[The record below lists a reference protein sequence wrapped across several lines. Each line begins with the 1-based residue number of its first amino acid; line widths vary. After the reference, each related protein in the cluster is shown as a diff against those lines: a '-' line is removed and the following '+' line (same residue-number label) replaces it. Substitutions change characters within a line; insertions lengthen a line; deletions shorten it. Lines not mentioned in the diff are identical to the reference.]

1 MKTRA
6 AVYREPN
13 APLDI
18 VELDICNL
26 APQDVLVRIIHSGI
40 CHSDLNVY
48 HGTREWE
55 TPMIL
60 GHEGA
65 GVVEHVGDGV
75 TGVKPGDRVVLSLVA
90 SCGRC
95 RSCAAG
101 FANRC
106 QVLPAFPIGTYYD
119 GGHRFEKDGEIHHSF
134 CTVGSFAE
142 HAVVHFSKAVR
153 VPDDVGL
160 DVACLVG
167 CGVPTGVGSA
177 VNTAQVRRGSTC
189 VVYGCGGVGLNV
201 IQGCRLMGA
210 AEIVAVDLLADKLAL
225 AEKFGATHTLNA
237 SDDDPVAAVMEM
249 TGGRGADYAFEV
261 IGSGATYMNAWN
273 SIGMGGLAVMVGG
286 PPAGTPFHID
296 ATEIYFGKALTGSM
310 YGNSSPARDFPWIF
324 DLYRSGE
331 LLLDE
336 LITQHRPLDDVTAA
350 LDELDTGGVVRTVLD
365 IGEE

>member
-1 MKTRA
+1 MRTRA

-13 APLDI
+13 TPLDI
-18 VELDICNL
+18 VELEVCDL
-26 APQDVLVRIIHSGI
+26 APQDVLVRITHSGI
-40 CHSDLNVY
+40 CRSDLHVY
-48 HGTREWE
+48 NGHRNWE

-65 GVVEHVGDGV
+65 GVVERVGVGV
-75 TGVKPGDRVVLSLVA
+75 SGISPGDRVVLSLTA

-95 RSCAAG
+95 RPCSLG
-101 FANRC
+101 FTNRC
-106 QVLPAFPIGTYYD
+106 GAFMGFPIGTYYD
-119 GGHRFEKDGEIHHSF
+119 GGHRFERDGEVYHSF

-153 VPDDVGL
+153 VPDAVGL

-167 CGVPTGVGSA
+167 CGVPTGIGSA
-177 VNTAQVRRGSTC
+177 VNTAQVRRGSVC

-210 AEIVAVDLLADKLAL
+210 AEIVAVDLVDRKLAL
-225 AEKFGATHTLNA
+225 AETFGATRTVNPA
-237 SDDDPVAAVMEM
+237 NDDPVETVMSL

-261 IGSGATYMNAWN
+261 IGTEATYRNAWD
-273 SIGMGGLAVMVGG
+273 SIGSGGLAVMVGG

-296 ATEIYFGKALTGSM
+296 ATEIYFGKAVTGSM

-324 DLYRSGE
+324 DLYLSGQ

-336 LITQHRPLDDVTAA
+336 LITKHRPLEDVTAA
-350 LDELDTGGVVRTVLD
+350 LDELDAGGVVRTVLD
-365 IGEE
+365 IGKE